1 VAATPAPAAAVAGAP
16 EPASVTQ
23 PLAALALL
31 ETPPAEQP
39 MQLGL
44 LGNDPPAAAKEE
56 STQLDLLASG

>member
-1 VAATPAPAAAVAGAP
+1 VGVP

-44 LGNDPPAAAKEE
+44 LGNDPPAPAKEE
-56 STQLDLLASG
+56 SPQLDLLASG